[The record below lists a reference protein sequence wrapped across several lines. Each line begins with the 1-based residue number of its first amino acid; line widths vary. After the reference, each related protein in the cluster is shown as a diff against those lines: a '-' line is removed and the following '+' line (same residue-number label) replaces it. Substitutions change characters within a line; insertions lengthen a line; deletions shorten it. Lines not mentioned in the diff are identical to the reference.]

1 MSIEPQTN
9 GCAAEALGAFI
20 CTTIPSPGV
29 RKVASRMTRSVSNSK
44 PALLLLLSYLAF
56 VSLGLPDTVFGVA
69 WPSLRDGFGLS
80 EAALGAVLGAGLIG
94 YFCSGLVAGRLIGAM
109 GVGGVVCTS
118 SALVA
123 LALAAYAL
131 APSWP
136 TFFPVGA
143 LLGLGSGAI
152 DAGLNAYAARHFSV
166 RHVNW
171 LHACWGIGASTGPL
185 IMTAAIAHGWGY
197 RGGYAALAGIL
208 GAMSVAFLYTRRLW
222 SEGQSPGRSPPELAA
237 SAGADP
243 ATQPSAI
250 PSQAPTSLG
259 SASAALRRGR
269 VWLQLAAFF
278 LYTGLES
285 TTGQWCFTLLRERH
299 QLGIEGAGSWT
310 SAYWASL
317 TVGRIV
323 LGGFADRFGPDR
335 LLRWSSLGMLGGAA
349 LFALGS
355 GAVGRSGLL
364 LLGLSLAPVFPTLM
378 ARTPARLGDA
388 VARHA
393 IGFQVSAATLGS
405 ALLPSLTGV
414 LVARFG
420 LASAPLLGLGAGLGF
435 FAVHEC
441 LLAATRTRPATG
453 SSARDAR

>member
-1 MSIEPQTN
+1 MTR
-9 GCAAEALGAFI
+9 
-20 CTTIPSPGV
+20 GV
-29 RKVASRMTRSVSNSK
+29 RISK
-44 PALLLLLSYLAF
+44 PTLVLLLSYLAF
-56 VSLGLPDTVFGVA
+56 VSLGLPDTVLGVA
-69 WPSLRDGFGLS
+69 WPSLRDGFGIS
-80 EAALGAVLGAGLIG
+80 PSAIGAVLGAGLLG
-94 YFCSGLVAGRLIGAM
+94 YFCSGLVAGRLIGAI
-109 GVGGVVCTS
+109 GVGGVLCSS

-185 IMTAAIAHGWGY
+185 IMTTAIARGAGY
-197 RGGYAALAGIL
+197 RGGYAVLAGIL
-208 GAMSVAFLYTRRLW
+208 AAMSLAFSYTRRLW
-222 SEGQSPGRSPPELAA
+222 SDGA
-237 SAGADP
+237 SP
-243 ATQPSAI
+243 ATPSSGV
-250 PSQAPTSLG
+250 PSPAQAPVVG
-259 SASAALRRGR
+259 AGAALRRGA

-299 QLGIEGAGSWT
+299 QLGIEAAGSWT

-317 TVGRIV
+317 TVGRV
-323 LGGFADRFGPDR
+323 VFGWFADRLGSER

-349 LFALGS
+349 LLAFGS

-378 ARTPARLGDA
+378 ASTPARLGDA

-405 ALLPSLTGV
+405 TLLPSLTGV
-414 LVARFG
+414 LVAGFG
-420 LASAPLLGLGAGLGF
+420 LTSAPLLGLGAGLGF
-435 FAVHEC
+435 LAVHEC
-441 LLAATRTRPATG
+441 LVAATRAPAAAGTG
-453 SSARDAR
+453 ARDTR